1 MEPSL
6 FRYIFRYSR
15 PQQILLLVLTAASFP
30 FLYMTLELPK
40 IIINKAIA
48 GTDFPRILF
57 GFTFGQVEY
66 LLLLCFAFLGLVLV
80 NGGFKYWINVF
91 KGQLGERMLRR
102 LRYQLYSRVL
112 RFPLPQFRRVS
123 QGEIIAMITTE
134 GEPLGG
140 FFGDAFAWPAFQGG
154 TLLTILTFMFVQ
166 DWILGLAAIA
176 LYPIQIYVIPKLQR
190 RVNALAKER
199 VRTVRK
205 LSERIGESVT
215 GIQEIH
221 ANDTSELERADFAN
235 RVGRIYDIRY
245 KIYRLKFFIKFLNNF
260 LAQLTPFFFYAI
272 GGYLVIAGDLTFGAL
287 VAILAAYKDLSGPWK
302 ELLRYYQMKEDA
314 RIKYE
319 QLVEQFQPAGI
330 LDEELQTEEPEDIP
344 DLEGTVIATNLVL
357 EEEGGIKVVD
367 GATFSFDA
375 RERTAILGASG
386 AGRSALARILARLLL
401 PTGGTIRIG
410 GHNLLALPQSVTGR
424 RIAYVDEN
432 AFLFA
437 GTVLDNLFYGLKH
450 RPLRA
455 AELIEEEAKKVRSR
469 YVSEARASGNTTS
482 DFNADWVDYESAGVS
497 NPEELRERVIEVL
510 RIVEFDDA
518 IYRMGLQSTSDP
530 VARPDL
536 AGRILEAREV
546 LHKRLNADEN
556 LSKLVEPFE
565 GDRYNENL
573 SVAENLLFGTP
584 IGDAFDLDRLGE
596 NAYVLEVLEKVG
608 LTQGILETGASL
620 AGIMVELFQDL
631 PADHEYFERF
641 SFISADEIPEFQHVV
656 RRTESTGLDGLEQAE
671 RSMLMSLPF
680 KLIPARHRLGLIDDD
695 LRHGLLE
702 ARKVFAADLP
712 PGLRPSVAFFDR
724 SEYNAAAPVQ
734 DNILFGRLVYGRQ
747 QSEQMVGALIS
758 EVVDSL
764 DLRRSILDLGLNASV
779 GIGGGR
785 LTVGQRQRLALARCL
800 LKRPDIL
807 VVNGGLSALA
817 PATQTSIMKGV
828 FDELAGRGVIWVL
841 NRADQARF
849 FDRAL
854 IMEGGRIRE
863 NGRVSELDQPGG
875 VLERMAAAE

>member
-15 PQQILLLVLTAASFP
+15 PQQILLLIFTAASFP
-30 FLYMTLELPK
+30 FLYLTLELPK

-48 GTDFPRILF
+48 SSEFPRTFF
-57 GFTFGQVEY
+57 GFTFEQVEY

-260 LAQLTPFFFYAI
+260 LAQLTPFFFYSI
-272 GGYLVIAGDLTFGAL
+272 GGYLVITSDLTFGAL

-330 LDEELQTEEPEDIP
+330 LDEELQSEEPEDIP

-386 AGRSALARILARLLL
+386 AGRSALARILARLLI

-455 AELIEEEAKKVRSR
+455 AELIEDEARKARNR
-469 YVSEARASGNTTS
+469 YVSEARASGNTIS
-482 DFNADWVDYESAGVS
+482 DFDADWVDYESAGVS

-510 RIVEFDDA
+510 RVVEFDDA

-556 LSKLVEPFE
+556 LSRLVEPFE
-565 GDRYNENL
+565 EDRYNENL

-596 NAYVLEVLEKVG
+596 NAYVLEVLEKAG
-608 LTQGILETGASL
+608 LTRKILETGGSL

-641 SFISADEIPEFQHVV
+641 SFISADEITEFQHVV
-656 RRTESTGLDGLEQAE
+656 RRTESAGLDGLEQAE

-695 LRHGLLE
+695 LRDRLRK
-702 ARKVFAADLP
+702 ARKVFEDNLP
-712 PGLRPSVAFFDR
+712 ASLRPSVAFFDR
-724 SEYNAAAPVQ
+724 SEYNAAASVQ

-800 LKRPDIL
+800 LKCPDIL